1 MPRRARGTS
10 LVARLIAVTA
20 RSRSVAWLL
29 MLLIA
34 VPFTAPFSTCD
45 LSALMAARDGR
56 ATAWSA
62 PDGSTPSI
70 DAVGVQTATGSV
82 LEEEQFKD
90 GALTL
95 VSFIV
100 PVSTRSETAAPLVM
114 RGTVAG
120 TTLVALRL

>member
-1 MPRRARGTS
+1 
-10 LVARLIAVTA
+10 
-20 RSRSVAWLL
+20 

-56 ATAWSA
+56 ATAWSS
-62 PDGSTPSI
+62 PDDSTPSI
-70 DAVGVQTATGSV
+70 DAVGAQTATGSV

-100 PVSTRSETAAPLVM
+100 PLSTRSETATPLVT
-114 RGTVAG
+114 RGTVDR

>member
-1 MPRRARGTS
+1 
-10 LVARLIAVTA
+10 
-20 RSRSVAWLL
+20 

-45 LSALMAARDGR
+45 LSALIAARDGR
-56 ATAWSA
+56 ALAWSS
-62 PDGSTPSI
+62 PDGAAPSM
-70 DAVGVQTATGSV
+70 DAVSAQSATGSI

-95 VSFIV
+95 VSVIA
-100 PVSTRSETAAPLVM
+100 PASTRSETAPPFVM
-114 RGTVAG
+114 RGTVAR

>member
-1 MPRRARGTS
+1 MLRGARGTS
-10 LVARLIAVTA
+10 LVARPIAVTA

-45 LSALMAARDGR
+45 LSAVMAARDGR
-56 ATAWSA
+56 ATAWSS
-62 PDGSTPSI
+62 PDGSAPSM
-70 DAVGVQTATGSV
+70 DAVGAQAVTGSV

-90 GALTL
+90 GALSP
-95 VSFIV
+95 VSVIV

-114 RGTVAG
+114 RGIAARTI
-120 TTLVALRL
+120 LVALRL